1 MKGVYIP
8 SPPLI
13 LGTVPGTSA
22 APPSSPH
29 RGSKDKQD
37 AVTTQERQYTQML
50 GLRRH

>member
-1 MKGVYIP
+1 MKGIYVP

-29 RGSKDKQD
+29 HESKDKQD
-37 AVTTQERQYTQML
+37 AVTTQGRQYTQML
-50 GLRRH
+50 GLWRH